1 MEERR
6 VIKVACNDKVI
17 DISEILTKT
26 VILKF
31 CLYNDIPWKKKPASA
46 RDLGDGTPNL
56 CVHVSKD
63 LCLASNLL

>member
-31 CLYNDIPWKKKPASA
+31 CLYNDIP
-46 RDLGDGTPNL
+46 
-56 CVHVSKD
+56 
-63 LCLASNLL
+63 